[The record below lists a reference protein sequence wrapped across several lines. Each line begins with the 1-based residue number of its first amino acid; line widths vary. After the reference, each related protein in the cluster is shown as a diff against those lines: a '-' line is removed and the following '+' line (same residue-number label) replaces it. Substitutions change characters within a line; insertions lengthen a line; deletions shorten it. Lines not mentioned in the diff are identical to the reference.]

1 MCGFLFLLFCPFRL
15 FPDVLTMRI
24 LLVEDDESHAQFV
37 VGGLKQ
43 AGHNVDHAKD
53 GMDGLFLATEE
64 TYDVIVLDR
73 MLPKLDGLAI
83 LQALRSSG
91 NKTPVLILSSLG
103 KVEERI
109 KGLKTGGDDYLTKPF
124 EFGELIARIEVL
136 ARRSGKEQIE
146 QTLLQVGD
154 LEMNLITREVTR
166 NSKKLELQSKEFRLL
181 EFLMRR
187 PEQVVT
193 RTMLLEGVW
202 DFHFNTNTNLIDAQ
216 MSKLRQKVDKGFS
229 TPLIHTIRGAG
240 YKISAKKA

>member
-1 MCGFLFLLFCPFRL
+1 MCGFVIHIHLNRLLVPY
-15 FPDVLTMRI
+15 MRI
-24 LLVEDDESHAQFV
+24 LVIEDDESHADFV
-37 VGGLKQ
+37 VSGLKQ

-64 TYDVIVLDR
+64 KYDVMVVDR

-83 LQALRSSG
+83 IQALRTSG

-136 ARRSGKEQIE
+136 ARRGGKEQTE
-146 QTLLQVGD
+146 QTVLQVGD
-154 LEMNLITREVTR
+154 LEMNLITRDITR
-166 NSKKLELQSKEFRLL
+166 GGKKLELQSKEFRLL

-216 MSKLRQKVDKGFS
+216 MSKLRQKIDKGFS
-229 TPLIHTIRGAG
+229 SPLIHTIRGAG